1 MDHLGVALGTHEPIE
16 DLLDFR
22 KCQVEAHT
30 GVRETQRTLHVAGPV
45 DLDDSQAGVLL
56 VGAQP
61 TIVRTAVLEMA
72 RVRPAGSGPWLAAVL
87 GRGSVN
93 IEAGFSTL
101 RQPSKLCALR
111 LNRSHLTS
119 LSGSPIE
126 GRDAYALFVV
136 LSLCL
141 GIHRPQARGARPDHD
156 GTHLDQHRH
165 RRRQRNRGWGGI
177 PVGASLHR
185 GLRDA
190 RGCFHRRSVR
200 LVHGQVFY
208 PLAVALAV
216 IAIVAATTWLLAESD
231 PAWSTPSP
239 SGIDAWIQSLR
250 GGAMTDQNTQILVTN
265 ARIATLDRSA
275 PRADAV
281 LIEPVRAR
289 SSLAPGRV
297 AKVHAVCQL

>member
-141 GIHRPQARGARPDHD
+141 GIQNATARK
-156 GTHLDQHRH
+156 
-165 RRRQRNRGWGGI
+165 
-177 PVGASLHR
+177 
-185 GLRDA
+185 
-190 RGCFHRRSVR
+190 
-200 LVHGQVFY
+200 
-208 PLAVALAV
+208 LAVPDLTTTVLTLTSTGIAADSAIAGGEGSLLGRRFIAV
-216 IAIVAATTWLLAESD
+216 F
-231 PAWSTPSP
+231 
-239 SGIDAWIQSLR
+239 
-250 GGAMTDQNTQILVTN
+250 
-265 ARIATLDRSA
+265 ATLAGAFIGAAFVSFT
-275 PRADAV
+275 
-281 LIEPVRAR
+281 AR
-289 SSLAPGRV
+289 SSTR
-297 AKVHAVCQL
+297 